1 MRPFNSLTK
10 KKRKLT
16 PVTLLKTL
24 AAPFRSFSAKE
35 PAPEHTPT
43 PPTYDSQHRG
53 TQVGCCVHNQP
64 RRDGESPARRRHL
77 QGTGLA
83 PAPHRAP
90 QDKPDPGEPQL
101 TPQAQDEPE
110 ATTGPTAISPAMFKG
125 HKAKPLSFTPP
136 RHKQEALD
144 ADDFDNHRDSWDTLH
159 FSAQARADLER
170 LSMNAEDIID
180 ALVNDDLEEESILG
194 AVTRFHSPTS
204 EFYCRIN
211 LTQMIVIDIFTE
223 DEHAETLRESSGARI
238 EPQPGIPRHPG
249 TKRNSRRHA
258 PASMREFEERVAE
271 FGFAFEDRGGPHR
284 RLTHP
289 DYPNKFI
296 TVPSTPS
303 DNYRVW
309 HNLCCNIRTVFQ
321 IDIRTYPKKK

>member
-1 MRPFNSLTK
+1 MRTFLSRSK
-10 KKRKLT
+10 KKRKLS
-16 PVTLLKTL
+16 PAALLKTL
-24 AAPFRSFSAKE
+24 ATAFHATPAEDSAPANS
-35 PAPEHTPT
+35 PT
-43 PPTYDSQHRG
+43 SLTYDSQHRG
-53 TQVGCCVHNQP
+53 SQVGCCVHNQP
-64 RRDGESPARRRHL
+64 RRDGDSPSRRRHL

-83 PAPHRAP
+83 PTPHRAP
-90 QDKPDPGEPQL
+90 KGKPLPLEPQP
-101 TPQAQDEPE
+101 TPQTQDEPE
-110 ATTGPTAISPAMFKG
+110 ATTRPTVISPAMLKG

-136 RHKQEALD
+136 RHKQEAFD

-159 FSAQARADLER
+159 FSAKARADLER
-170 LSMNAEDIID
+170 LSMNAGDIIN

-204 EFYCRIN
+204 QFYCRIN

-223 DEHAETLRESSGARI
+223 DEHAETLRESSENRI
-238 EPQPGIPRHPG
+238 ELQPGIPRHPG
-249 TKRNSRRHA
+249 TKRNNRRHA

-271 FGFAFEDRGGPHR
+271 FGFAFEDCGGPHR

-321 IDIRTYPKKK
+321 IDIRTYPQKK